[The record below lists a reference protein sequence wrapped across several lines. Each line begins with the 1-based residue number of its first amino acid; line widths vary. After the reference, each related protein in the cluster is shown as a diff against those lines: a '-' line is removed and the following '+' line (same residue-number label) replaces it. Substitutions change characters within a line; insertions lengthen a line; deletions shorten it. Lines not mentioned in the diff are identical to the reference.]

1 MKRKAQ
7 DTVIALLTSE
17 YPAFGALSHNAK
29 KALAETYRLR
39 GPKAFQVAFE
49 HLAVESLDKGE
60 HLPCFLV
67 QRPDGQLACCK
78 EGGCDNRGGDSCR
91 MLAEHL
97 RERKAKRR

>member
-17 YPAFGALSHNAK
+17 HPAFGTLSASAK

-49 HLAVESLDKGE
+49 HLAVESLETGDELPHLFVRAHGKTVCANKDDGIVHKRGE
-60 HLPCFLV
+60 RCLQLERHLTEV
-67 QRPDGQLACCK
+67 GA
-78 EGGCDNRGGDSCR
+78 S
-91 MLAEHL
+91 
-97 RERKAKRR
+97 